1 MIVTLVIMAAADS
14 SLGAPCCQ
22 RIISSAFHA
31 TVLESLH
38 VLTSR
43 GRAIVISPIK
53 LFSTVEIG
61 LAF

>member
-1 MIVTLVIMAAADS
+1 MIVTLVIMADS

>member
-1 MIVTLVIMAAADS
+1 MIVTLVIMAADS